1 MKPVFASLAAALLAT
16 VTAVRAA
23 GAPPPDAATATFQP
37 ADGAGWGGQTLV
49 APRPLYLTTKPSSG
63 TKLASVVLPK
73 GASILFGALDEKT
86 ALAQVRGKDGTVHV
100 FLDKNGDHALSADE
114 ELTLRK
120 GVVRWPACKDDLS
133 AVVNLRGRTAVVWSC
148 RAPNVLFWAWRGFLQ
163 GQITLDG
170 APRRAFLVD
179 GNANGAFGEEKGDL
193 LWIDRDGDNNLDPV
207 TEQFPCAPVLRIG
220 GQMVRFAF
228 QPEGA
233 GGMARYARIERGM
246 GRRRVAFAG
255 DLSGRIVG
263 AEGTLLSQADD
274 IIRAE
279 SPGQELEMPAG
290 SYALTSLA
298 LRASRDGKPGAA
310 WSYSFSRYLEGKD
323 AKNFPVAVEAGNEA
337 AADLALYRNM
347 TLGMEANEA
356 VSAGEELKVQLSAK
370 TEMGLELNN
379 VRRAG
384 QGEYQSPEDFATITL
399 LDSEGKP
406 VGEGHTGFA

>member
-1 MKPVFASLAAALLAT
+1 MMKSIFAPLAAALVAT
-16 VTAVRAA
+16 AATMTRAT
-23 GAPPPDAATATFQP
+23 GAPPDAATTTFRP
-37 ADGAGWGGQTLV
+37 AAGAGWGGQTLV
-49 APRPLYLTTKPSSG
+49 APRPLYLTTKPAA
-63 TKLASVVLPK
+63 KLASVVVPK

-86 ALAQVRGKDGTVHV
+86 ALAQVRFKDGTVRV

-114 ELTLRK
+114 GLALRK

-133 AVVNLRGRTAVVWSC
+133 AVVNLQGRTAVVWSC
-148 RAPNVLFWAWRGFLQ
+148 RAPNILFWAWRGFLK
-163 GQITLDG
+163 GEVTLEG
-170 APRRAFLVD
+170 APRPAFLVD
-179 GNANGAFGEEKGDL
+179 GNANGTFGEEKGDL
-193 LWIDRDGDNNLDPV
+193 LWIDRNGDGNLDPA

-228 QPEGA
+228 QPKGA
-233 GGMARYARIERGM
+233 GGTAQYARVERGV
-246 GRRRVAFAG
+246 GRRTVAFAG

-263 AEGTLLSQADD
+263 VEGTLLSQADD

-298 LRASRDGKPGAA
+298 LRASSDGKPGVA
-310 WSYSFSRYLEGKD
+310 WSYSFSRTLEGKD
-323 AKNFPVAVEAGNEA
+323 TKNFPVGVEAGNGG
-337 AADLALYRNM
+337 DLALYRNM

-384 QGEYQSPEDFATITL
+384 QGEYQSPEDFATITV
-399 LDSEGKP
+399 LDPAGKA
-406 VGEGHTGFA
+406 VGEAHTGFA